1 MEERFLRTGAVEPR
15 AKERRLPP
23 VARFLAAGIT
33 RFVGMVAGA
42 AGVAVG
48 IALIIGWWRDSDLL
62 RAATVGLYVGG
73 AVLVFVPL
81 LSAGGQRF
89 DAGEYEIY
97 EVDTDPETRRLR
109 QSGAWAY
116 VVVGVVLI
124 GLGVLLETLTR

>member
-1 MEERFLRTGAVEPR
+1 MEERFLRTGSIEPR
-15 AKERRLPP
+15 VERRALPP
-23 VARFLAAGIT
+23 AARFIAAGIG
-33 RFVGMVAGA
+33 RFVGMVAAA

-48 IALIIGWWRDSDLL
+48 VALLVGWWRDADPL

-89 DAGEYEIY
+89 EGGGYEYY
-97 EVDTDPETRRLR
+97 ELDTDPELRRHR

-116 VVVGVVLI
+116 VLI
-124 GLGVLLETLTR
+124 GLTLVGLAVVLETLTR